1 MAKKRARTR
10 ATAFAIPFALVAT
23 FGAVAGGSYWAL
35 TTFDSGLRSGRCSAS
50 GLDTSH
56 TYSTDQTLN
65 AATISAVAVDRGMP
79 PRAASIA
86 LATAYQESRL
96 ENIDHGDRDSVGLFQ
111 QRPSQGWGTHDQ
123 IMDPVYATN
132 KFYDGLEDVKGYESM
147 DITVAAQ
154 KVQRS
159 GYPDAYAD
167 HEVEGRLFA
176 SALTGQS
183 VGELQCDLTEAGGPG
198 SPDQIRSA
206 LRSDYARLTRSGAL
220 TATLGSVPDGAPENA
235 GATALHVA
243 VNGDES
249 LGWSVAN
256 WAVAHAAHDHIVGVD
271 YQGQRWDRSRKTD
284 DKASQWT
291 SGGAK
296 ASGKSAATSDGTV
309 IIYVAGPKKN

>member
-1 MAKKRARTR
+1 MATKNGRTR

-35 TTFDSGLRSGRCSAS
+35 TTFDGGLRTGRCSAS

-56 TYSTDQTLN
+56 TYSTEQTLN

-86 LATAYQESRL
+86 LATAYQESQL
-96 ENIDHGDRDSVGLFQ
+96 ENIDYGDRDSVGLFQ
-111 QRPSQGWGTHDQ
+111 QRPSQGWGTKAQ
-123 IMDPVYATN
+123 ILDPIYAIN

-159 GYPDAYAD
+159 GYPDAYAE

-183 VGELQCDLTEAGGPG
+183 AGELQCDLKAAGGPG
-198 SPDQIRSA
+198 NPNNVRSHFTA
-206 LRSDYARLTRSGAL
+206 TYPRLAKSGKL
-220 TATLGSVPDGAPENA
+220 TATLAKAPTAKPKNA
-235 GATALHVA
+235 GSTVLK
-243 VNGDES
+243 VNVKGDES
-249 LGWSVAN
+249 RGWSVAN
-256 WAVAHAAHDHIVGVD
+256 WAVARAAHDQIVAVD
-271 YQGQRWDRSRKTD
+271 YQGQRWDREHTPSDSAT
-284 DKASQWT
+284 QWK
-291 SGGAK
+291 SDGAPE
-296 ASGKSAATSDGTV
+296 SGKSSATEGGTV
-309 IIYVAGPKKN
+309 IIYLASGGK